1 MYRDLANR
9 FVALCPDAFSF
20 EIINEESTF
29 YTFKKDDYSFYIQH
43 YSETDD
49 DGFNAIV
56 TTFKGITR
64 IGGVAGDIETIF
76 DTIISTL
83 LNKDGKTN
91 TGVTASTSN

>member
-1 MYRDLANR
+1 MRKLTKEHIPEGYVYAAVD
-9 FVALCPDAFSF
+9 
-20 EIINEESTF
+20 ESGNS
-29 YTFKKDDYSFYIQH
+29 YAFKKGDYSFYIQH

-56 TTFKGITR
+56 TTFKGVTR

-83 LNKDGKTN
+83 LNKN
-91 TGVTASTSN
+91 E